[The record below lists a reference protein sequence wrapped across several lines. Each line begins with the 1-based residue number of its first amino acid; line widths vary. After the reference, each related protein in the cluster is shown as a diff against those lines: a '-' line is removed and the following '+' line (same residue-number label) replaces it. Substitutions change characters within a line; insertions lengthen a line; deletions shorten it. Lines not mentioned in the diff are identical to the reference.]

1 MQFVKNGPDVPEKLL
16 QAQEEGKVVFFCGAG
31 ISFPAGLP
39 GFGGL
44 VWKLYEKMGVT
55 PDPVQEQALKAG
67 QFDTAVSL
75 LEAVK
80 HTSEWRK
87 DVRHEIAKLLEP
99 DYSLPSATSTHRA
112 LLQLS
117 LTQDKKTRLIT
128 TNFDRIFD
136 RAGAQDKLEY
146 PVYKAPLLPIPKNK
160 WDGLVYLHGV
170 LPEPLNNAE
179 LDHLVISSGD
189 FGLAYLTE
197 RWASRFVS
205 ELFRSYT
212 VCFVGYSLNDPVLR
226 YMMDALAADR
236 LMGESPP
243 EMFAFGEYKKGKYE
257 EGFKQWKAKNV
268 TPILYKSFNKHHYLH
283 KTLINWSN
291 TYKDGLTGKEQIVV
305 TNAPFEPTSSDYYNE
320 YGKKLAWALSD
331 PSGIPAKT
339 FANLVPSPS
348 LSWLSVLESIEL
360 KKEELNR
367 FGIFDSDIKPDATF
381 SLFCRPTRSSQSPL
395 MTLSHSSYIEPK
407 LDNVMRG
414 LSNWLVSHLNN
425 PELVL
430 FLQKRGGVLH
440 SHLHLLIEKE
450 ILEQTK
456 QKQDGNKDYFEELE
470 RKSNDA
476 VLSEEMLTVWS
487 LILAGYCAQPL
498 HHQNLYSWAEE
509 YKKIGITTA
518 LKSKLKKA
526 LTPVVVF
533 KKPFNSITDEYRNGL
548 RKYFDWEVDLSS
560 SFVHSA
566 FEHISRIDTWNS
578 DISLIFSEVNSL
590 LIELMELKC
599 ALGEVDEYTDYTYI
613 HQPSISEHP
622 QNKDYNNWT
631 ILIELVR
638 DSWLSILE
646 KDASKAKSIVSIWW
660 STPFPV
666 FKRLAFFAATKCI
679 LIKED
684 EINGWL
690 EQEEARWLWSISSQ
704 RELLQLI
711 PHLVQRFDAKNT
723 KRLLVNICSG
733 PERVWFKEDLT
744 DDEFS
749 QLVMREQWLR
759 LEKLKRS
766 GLAFDEEAERVYQII
781 TRENPQWEL
790 DDEQKE
796 EFPFWMGD
804 GSHYRVTAPSPTNE
818 ADVIEWLK
826 SKPNHNHWDDD
837 DWSIRCKNDFT
848 LSQNALLALEENN
861 VWIPERWREALNVW
875 TESKRLSIRAWRSL
889 SSFFLEMDEHKLVDI
904 SWSLSRWLKSNTN
917 CKALTEK
924 QYFSFADRLL
934 TARYD
939 FNYNEVDDPIS
950 AAINH
955 PIGITTESLFVRWYE
970 EEPNDNDGLEDKYR
984 ERFEMLVTNENDVYN
999 LSRVIVITNALSLY
1013 RVAPE
1018 WSERFILP
1026 LFNWKIKDVATI
1038 AWKSYLWSPRLHKSF
1053 LVSIKDYLLEAANFY
1068 EDLGEVKEQYSRFL
1082 TYVALQKYE
1091 EFKIRELATAFS
1103 TLPETALDKV
1113 VSSLSD
1119 ALSNSGDKYKEYWN
1133 HRIKNFLLHLWP
1145 KEINLS
1151 ERTVNKLALLCI
1163 DAKEY
1168 FVDALKLLKHSLKQ
1182 IDDAEYLVR
1191 KLKYSEIIELYPK
1204 ESLDFLDMLVIDE
1217 PRFRPPLMLRDCLDK
1232 VLEQAPELKGE
1243 IAYQRLNNLLR
1254 RYE

>member
-44 VWKLYEKMGVT
+44 VWKLYEKMGVI
-55 PDPVQEQALKAG
+55 PNAVQEQALKAG

-80 HTSEWRK
+80 HTNEWRR

-99 DYSLPSATSTHRA
+99 DFSLPSATSTHRA

-136 RAGAQDKLEY
+136 KVGTQDKLNF
-146 PVYKAPLLPIPKNK
+146 PVYKAPLLPVPKNK

-170 LPEPLNNAE
+170 LPEPLNSAE

-243 EMFAFGEYKKGKYE
+243 EMFAFGEYKTGKHDAEY
-257 EGFKQWKAKNV
+257 KQWKAKNV
-268 TPILYKSFNKHHYLH
+268 TPILYKSFKKHHYLH
-283 KTLINWSN
+283 KTLINWAN
-291 TYKDGLTGKEQIVV
+291 TYKDGLTGKEQIVA
-305 TNAPFEPTSSDYYNE
+305 TTAPFEPTSSDYYNE

-339 FANLVPSPS
+339 FANLIPSPP
-348 LSWLSVLESIEL
+348 LSWLSVLDSIEL
-360 KKEELNR
+360 KREDLYR
-367 FGIFDSDIKPDATF
+367 FGTFDSDVKSDSTF
-381 SLFCRPTRSSQSPL
+381 SLFCRPARSSQSPL
-395 MTLSHSSYIEPK
+395 MALSHSSHIEPK

-414 LSNWLVSHLNN
+414 LSNWLVCHLNN
-425 PELVL
+425 PELVF

-440 SHLHLLIEKE
+440 SHLHFLIENE
-450 ILEQTK
+450 ILEQLK
-456 QKQDGNKDYFEELE
+456 QKQDGNKGYFEELE
-470 RKSNDA
+470 RKSSDA
-476 VLSEEMLTVWS
+476 VLSEEMITVWN

-498 HHQNLYSWAEE
+498 HHQNLYIWAEE
-509 YKKIGITTA
+509 YIKTGITTA
-518 LKSKLKKA
+518 LKSKLRKA
-526 LTPVVVF
+526 LTPIVSF
-533 KKPFNSITDEYRNGL
+533 KTPFNSVSDEYKNGL
-548 RKYFDWEVDLSS
+548 RKYFDWDVDLSS
-560 SFVHSA
+560 PFAHSA
-566 FEHISRIDTWNS
+566 LEHISKIDTWNS
-578 DISLIFSEVNSL
+578 DISLIFSDVNSL
-590 LIELMELKC
+590 LIELMELKW

-613 HQPSISEHP
+613 HHPSISAHP

-631 ILIELVR
+631 ILIDLVR
-638 DSWLSILE
+638 DSWLSVLE
-646 KDASKAKSIVSIWW
+646 KDVSKAKSIVSIWW
-660 STPFPV
+660 STPFPI
-666 FKRLAFFAATKCI
+666 FKRLALFAASKCEVI
-679 LIKED
+679 EAG

-690 EQEEARWLWSISSQ
+690 GQEDSRWLWSISSQ
-704 RELLQLI
+704 RELLQLFQN
-711 PHLVQRFDAKNT
+711 LEQRFDAKNT
-723 KRLLVNICSG
+723 KKLLLNICSG
-733 PERVWFKEDLT
+733 PKREWFREDLT
-744 DDEFS
+744 DDEFR
-749 QLVMREQWLR
+749 QLVVREQWLR
-759 LEKLKRS
+759 LEKLKHA
-766 GLAFDEEAERVYQII
+766 GLVFDEETERDYQII
-781 TRENPQWEL
+781 RRENPQWVF

-804 GSHYRVTAPSPTNE
+804 GNHYRVTTYSPTDE

-826 SKPNHNHWDDD
+826 SKPDHDHWDDD
-837 DWSIRCKNDFT
+837 DWSFRCKNDFA
-848 LSQNALLALEENN
+848 LAKNALLALEDENI
-861 VWIPERWREALNVW
+861 WIPERWREAFNVW
-875 TESKRLSIRAWRSL
+875 TESKHLSIRAWRSL
-889 SSFFLEMDEHKLVDI
+889 SNFFLEINEHKLVDI
-904 SWSLSRWLKSNTN
+904 AWNLSRWLKSNTN
-917 CKALTEK
+917 CKALPEE
-924 QYFSFADRLL
+924 QYFSFVDRLL
-934 TARYD
+934 SAPYD
-939 FNYNEVDDPIS
+939 FDYDEVNDVIT

-955 PIGITTESLFVRWYE
+955 PVGITSESLFIRWYE

-984 ERFEMLVTNENDVYN
+984 ERFEMLVTNENDVYH
-999 LSRVIVITNALSLY
+999 LSKAIIITNALSLY

-1018 WSERFILP
+1018 WSYQYILP
-1026 LFNWKIKDVATI
+1026 LFNWEIKGVATI

-1053 LVSIKDYLLEAANFY
+1053 LVSIKKDLLRTANFF

-1091 EFKIRELATAFS
+1091 EFKIKELATAFRS
-1103 TLPETALDKV
+1103 LPENALYKV

-1133 HRIKNFLLHLWP
+1133 HRIKYFLINLWP
-1145 KEINLS
+1145 KEISPS
-1151 ERTVNKLALLCI
+1151 EQTVSQFALLCI
-1163 DAKEY
+1163 NAKEY
-1168 FVDALKLLKHSLKQ
+1168 FVDALKLLKHNLIQ

-1191 KLKYSEIIELYPK
+1191 KLKSSEIIGLYPK
-1204 ESLDFLDMLVIDE
+1204 ETLDFLDMLVTDE
-1217 PRFRPPLMLRDCLDK
+1217 PRFRPPSKLKVCLDE
-1232 VLEQAPELKGE
+1232 VLKQAPESRE
-1243 IAYQRLNNLLR
+1243 ENAYQRLDTLLR
-1254 RYE
+1254 RFE